1 VPIIGIDLGT
11 MNSVIAHL
19 DGDGKPVTI
28 HNAEGDL
35 TTPSVVLFDTG
46 GIVVGKEALK
56 AAALEPEIVAAFAKR
71 EMGEQ
76 QYSKP
81 IRGHHLPPEVVQSFV
96 LRKLREDASAVL
108 GEVSQAVITVPAF
121 FNEPRRKAT
130 QDAGLLA
137 GLEVV
142 DIINEPTAAA
152 IAFGVHRGFLTPQG
166 TSLQPECVLVY
177 DLGGGTFD
185 VTVMRIEGAKFEAIA
200 TAGDVYLGGID
211 WDQALAE
218 LLAQQFVAQFDAD
231 PREDAVAWQRLL
243 QEAEDAKRSLSQ
255 RVEVTVPFEF
265 AGKRGRFKVSRAEF
279 EGATA
284 GLLDRTR
291 FTTTQVLQEAGLAWG
306 DLTRILLVGGSTR
319 MPMVHAMLEQA
330 SGLKPDRSISP
341 DEAVAHGAAIYAG
354 MLSSRAAGQRPLLSV
369 VNVNSH
375 NLGVLGIEPATGR
388 PRNRVLIPRNT
399 PLPTTQRKRFK
410 TYQDNQ
416 PNVAVRVIEGGDASG
431 QNGTHIGKCVVSD
444 LPPNLPKG
452 TPVEVSFSYSPN
464 GRLLVEAF
472 LPTVERGATLE
483 VQRTSGLTDEDL
495 RRWQGLLADTAW
507 LLEDAPA
514 AEAPAA
520 AEIPAVAAVETV
532 APQPAAAP
540 AETPEDDEYEDE
552 YDDAYEE
559 DEYDDEYEYEEGD
572 EDGEYE
578 YEYEDDEEYEYEEVD
593 EYEDDEYDEE
603 YEDEEYEKAGQ
614 EPVAEAGPAPQGGAA
629 GGSQAVSNTG
639 SGKVAPDAAK
649 ETPKAGQ
656 KDASPAAKKPAAGP
670 AFPFEAPA
678 PKPVSTDDDA
688 LNDFLKGLG

>member
-1 VPIIGIDLGT
+1 MPIIGIDLGT
-11 MNSVIAHL
+11 MNSVVAHL
-19 DGDGKPVTI
+19 DEDGKPVTI

-218 LLAQQFVAQFDAD
+218 LLAKQFVAQFGAD
-231 PREDAVAWQRLL
+231 PHEDAVAWQRLL

-279 EGATA
+279 EAATA

-291 FTTTQVLQEAGLAWG
+291 FTTTQVLQEAGLTWG
-306 DLTRILLVGGSTR
+306 NLTRILLVGGSTR

-483 VQRTSGLTDEDL
+483 IQRTSGLTDEDL
-495 RRWQGLLADTAW
+495 RRWQALLADTAW
-507 LLEDAPA
+507 LLQEAPA
-514 AEAPAA
+514 AEPLA
-520 AEIPAVAAVETV
+520 AETPAVATPAAVET
-532 APQPAAAP
+532 AAAQPAAAP
-540 AETPEDDEYEDE
+540 AETPQGDEYEDE
-552 YDDAYEE
+552 YDDEAYEE

-572 EDGEYE
+572 EYDDGEYE
-578 YEYEDDEEYEYEEVD
+578 YEYEDDEEYEYE
-593 EYEDDEYDEE
+593 DDEYDEE
-603 YEDEEYEKAGQ
+603 YEDEEYEEADQ
-614 EPVAEAGPAPQGGAA
+614 EPVAEAGQAPQDDPTA
-629 GGSQAVSNTG
+629 GNQGN
-639 SGKVAPDAAK
+639 SGKAAPQVG
-649 ETPKAGQ
+649 P
-656 KDASPAAKKPAAGP
+656 KDAGPAAKKPAVGP

>member
-11 MNSVIAHL
+11 MNSAVAHL
-19 DGDGKPVTI
+19 DEDGKPATI

-35 TTPSVVLFDTG
+35 TTPSVVLFDAG

-76 QYSKP
+76 LYSKP
-81 IRGHHLPPEVVQSFV
+81 IRGHRLPPEVVQALV

-130 QDAGLLA
+130 QDAGRLA
-137 GLEVV
+137 GLDVV

-166 TSLQPECVLVY
+166 TSLQRECVLVY

-185 VTVMRIEGAKFEAIA
+185 VTVMRIEGARFEAIA

-211 WDQALAE
+211 WDQALAG
-218 LLAQQFVAQFDAD
+218 LLADQFVAQFGAD
-231 PREDAVAWQRLL
+231 PRQDESAWQRLL

-265 AGKRGRFKVSRAEF
+265 AGNRGRFRVSRAEF
-279 EGATA
+279 EAATA
-284 GLLDRTR
+284 GLLERTR
-291 FTTTQVLQEAGLAWG
+291 FTTAKVLQEAGLAWS

-354 MLSSRAAGQRPLLSV
+354 MLSSLAAGERPPLSV

-431 QNGTHIGKCVVSD
+431 QQGTPIGKCVVSD

-452 TPVEVSFSYSPN
+452 TPVEVAFTYTPN
-464 GRLLVEAF
+464 GRLLVEAH
-472 LPTVERGATLE
+472 LPTVDRGATLE
-483 VQRTSGLTDEDL
+483 IQRTSGLSEDDL
-495 RRWQGLLADTAW
+495 VRWQGLLADTAW
-507 LLEDAPA
+507 LLQDAPVAKTPEA
-514 AEAPAA
+514 ATAPVADAA
-520 AEIPAVAAVETV
+520 AA
-532 APQPAAAP
+532 QPAAAP
-540 AETPEDDEYEDE
+540 AERPADDYEEDDYEDE
-552 YDDAYEE
+552 EYE
-559 DEYDDEYEYEEGD
+559 DDEYEYEED
-572 EDGEYE
+572 EEYDDAE
-578 YEYEDDEEYEYEEVD
+578 YEYEDDDEYEYEEDEDAYYEYDEDD
-593 EYEDDEYDEE
+593 EYEDDEYEDDE
-603 YEDEEYEKAGQ
+603 YEEAEQ
-614 EPVAEAGPAPQGGAA
+614 EPVAEAGPAP
-629 GGSQAVSNTG
+629 
-639 SGKVAPDAAK
+639 PD
-649 ETPKAGQ
+649 
-656 KDASPAAKKPAAGP
+656 KKPAGP
-670 AFPFEAPA
+670 VPGKPAKPAKPAEGPVFPVDAPP